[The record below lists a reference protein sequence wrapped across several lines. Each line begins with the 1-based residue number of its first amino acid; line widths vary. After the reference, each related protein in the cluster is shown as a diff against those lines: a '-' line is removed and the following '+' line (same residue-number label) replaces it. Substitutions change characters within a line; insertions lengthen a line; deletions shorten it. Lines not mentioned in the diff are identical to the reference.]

1 MKRRVSPV
9 LIAMLLLG
17 ALAAEAHAGSSHQSL
32 TVASGKAAI
41 ARFARGLTYEIADA
55 GSALPMSWQ
64 VSACARRQADVV
76 CTGEWLLAGE
86 NCSVRMEAL
95 KGKFA
100 IRVRKLGRPQ
110 CTREGNGE
118 LN

>member
-1 MKRRVSPV
+1 MKRRVSPA

-17 ALAAEAHAGSSHQSL
+17 ALAAEAQAGSSHQSL
-32 TVASGKAAI
+32 TIASGKAAI
-41 ARFARGLTYEIADA
+41 ARFARGLTYEIADT
-55 GSALPMSWQ
+55 GPALPMSWQ
-64 VSACARRQADVV
+64 VSACGKRQADVI

-86 NCSVRMEAL
+86 KCSVRMEAL
-95 KGKFA
+95 TGKSA

-110 CTREGNGE
+110 CTRQDNGE